1 MLVPPKICLAKRHE
15 PLEILLGALTARGRT
30 TPETWA
36 PATSTQLAAM
46 KSSPASVVGILCRL
60 STGVSRQ
67 SVRHGH
73 TTARR
78 KQPRH
83 DLTGFKRG
91 LGEQI
96 WVHHHIAQGM
106 IIYTHK
112 PELPVR

>member
-1 MLVPPKICLAKRHE
+1 
-15 PLEILLGALTARGRT
+15 
-30 TPETWA
+30 
-36 PATSTQLAAM
+36 M
-46 KSSPASVVGILCRL
+46 KSSPASVVGILGRL

-67 SVRHGH
+67 SIRHGH
-73 TTARR
+73 TTQRR

-83 DLTGFKRG
+83 ELTGFKRG